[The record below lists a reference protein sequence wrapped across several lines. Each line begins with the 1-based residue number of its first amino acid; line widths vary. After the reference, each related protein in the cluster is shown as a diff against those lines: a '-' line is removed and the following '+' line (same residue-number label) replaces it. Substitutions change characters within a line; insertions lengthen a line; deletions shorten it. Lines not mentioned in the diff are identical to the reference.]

1 MRRSRNRHQNA
12 EIEANLTPMI
22 DVSFLLIVFFALVSG
37 IANREQA
44 SMSLSRVPEGAA
56 ARPDDDARWVLN
68 VLPAADGASAGYAL
82 NGATYAADADGAAR
96 IAEALAEGYRTNPRL
111 EVNLRADRTTHYR
124 FVEPAMRAATT
135 AARLAGGGAL
145 PRLNLVVEETRGGTE
160 EPRGG
165 TEEPRG
171 GKGSVADGA

>member
-1 MRRSRNRHQNA
+1 MRRSRKRHQNA

-44 SMSLSRVPEGAA
+44 SMSLSRVPEGVA

-68 VLPAADGASAGYAL
+68 VLPAADGASSGYAL
-82 NGATYAADADGAAR
+82 NGTIYAADADGAVQL
-96 IAEALAEGYRTNPRL
+96 AEALAQGYRANPRL
-111 EVNLRADRTTHYR
+111 EVNLRADRATRYR

-145 PRLNLVVEETRGGTE
+145 PRLNLVVEELRGDL
-160 EPRGG
+160 
-165 TEEPRG
+165 RG
-171 GKGSVADGA
+171 GKGALPDGA

>member
-1 MRRSRNRHQNA
+1 
-12 EIEANLTPMI
+12 MI

-44 SMSLSRVPEGAA
+44 SMSLSRVREGVA

-68 VLPAADGASAGYAL
+68 ILPAADGTSSGYAL
-82 NGATYAADADGAAR
+82 NGAVYAADADGAAQL
-96 IAEALAEGYRTNPRL
+96 AEAIAAGYRSNPRL
-111 EVNLRADRTTHYR
+111 EVNLRADRATRYR

-145 PRLNLVVEETRGGTE
+145 PRLNLVVEELRGEKGA
-160 EPRGG
+160 PR
-165 TEEPRG
+165 
-171 GKGSVADGA
+171 DGA